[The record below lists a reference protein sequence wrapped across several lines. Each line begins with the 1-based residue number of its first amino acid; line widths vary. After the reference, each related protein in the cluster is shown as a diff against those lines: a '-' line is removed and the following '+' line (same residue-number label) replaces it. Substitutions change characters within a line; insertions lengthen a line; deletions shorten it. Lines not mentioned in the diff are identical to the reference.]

1 MIIRGFVY
9 ESLEASTISPKGI
22 SGVAVSNGH
31 QIVHTD
37 EHGYYEIAAPSRGFI
52 FVIKPSA
59 YRLPIDEFNQP
70 QYFLPYFSEGLPRHI
85 QLRYP
90 WRDIEGDL
98 SEEYN
103 FYLLPEERSDKF
115 TAIVMGDIQPKTEQD
130 VDYFRILVAKALAHR
145 EADFLLPLGDL
156 AWDNLSL
163 YPLIKSS
170 LQTAGLPFFPICGN
184 HDINLEAPNKEYATE
199 TFEHYFG
206 PTYYSFNHGKVHFV
220 VLEDIGYTGW
230 KEEEGRKGETQ
241 GWIDQEQLDWLREDL
256 KYVPNDYLVFIAT
269 HIPVYTDTASE
280 NAYRNVQNRQALF
293 DILKGRQ
300 HLFAVSA
307 HTHCVEHVDLRLGGW
322 DGPVPFRSL
331 IAGAA
336 CGAWWKGP
344 LDLNDLPVCL
354 AMDGAPN
361 GFFTFHFDGP
371 GFTTEFC
378 PVGQLECYQIG
389 VRYPT
394 GEMEESRHTN
404 SKIMVN
410 VYNAPP
416 ESKVVFRLNGSSFY
430 EMERVVGTDPY
441 VEYFLEKHKDAYPE
455 WMKARVTAHFWASE
469 WPFELEAGTHTMEV
483 LAEDA
488 HGQTLK
494 TRHSFRVKKSSSQLK
509 EDKRL
514 DSFSAVGQ

>member
-1 MIIRGFVY
+1 
-9 ESLEASTISPKGI
+9 
-22 SGVAVSNGH
+22 
-31 QIVHTD
+31 
-37 EHGYYEIAAPSRGFI
+37 
-52 FVIKPSA
+52 
-59 YRLPIDEFNQP
+59 
-70 QYFLPYFSEGLPRHI
+70 
-85 QLRYP
+85 
-90 WRDIEGDL
+90 
-98 SEEYN
+98 
-103 FYLLPEERSDKF
+103 
-115 TAIVMGDIQPKTEQD
+115 
-130 VDYFRILVAKALAHR
+130 
-145 EADFLLPLGDL
+145 
-156 AWDNLSL
+156 
-163 YPLIKSS
+163 
-170 LQTAGLPFFPICGN
+170 
-184 HDINLEAPNKEYATE
+184 
-199 TFEHYFG
+199 
-206 PTYYSFNHGKVHFV
+206 
-220 VLEDIGYTGW
+220 
-230 KEEEGRKGETQ
+230 
-241 GWIDQEQLDWLREDL
+241 
-256 KYVPNDYLVFIAT
+256 
-269 HIPVYTDTASE
+269 
-280 NAYRNVQNRQALF
+280 
-293 DILKGRQ
+293 
-300 HLFAVSA
+300 
-307 HTHCVEHVDLRLGGW
+307 
-322 DGPVPFRSL
+322 
-331 IAGAA
+331 
-336 CGAWWKGP
+336 
-344 LDLNDLPVCL
+344 
-354 AMDGAPN
+354 MDGAPN